1 MNINELAKEVHENA
15 VNHGWWE
22 KPPSLPEAL
31 CLIHGELS
39 EALEEY
45 RNGSPLVYGTCALS
59 PDDCDFALTCENVGH
74 PDAGGEKAGAC
85 KPEGIAVE
93 LADVILRTLDLMA
106 ALGVDVD
113 AVVMAKHRYNLGR
126 EYRHGGKRILGG
138 NRERK
143 GSHLPARPC
152 RLRAPRPGNPRA
164 RSGLSVLFRR
174 GRRRAPDPIRGAVL
188 QAVSRRD
195 RRPSQTRAFPK
206 GLYSSPFRFP
216 RAGNGFPQIPR
227 DNVSCGP

>member
-31 CLIHGELS
+31 CLIHAELS

-59 PDDCDFALTCENVGH
+59 
-74 PDAGGEKAGAC
+74 
-85 KPEGIAVE
+85 
-93 LADVILRTLDLMA
+93 RTLDLMA

-126 EYRHGGKRILGG
+126 EYRHGGKRI
-138 NRERK
+138 
-143 GSHLPARPC
+143 
-152 RLRAPRPGNPRA
+152 
-164 RSGLSVLFRR
+164 
-174 GRRRAPDPIRGAVL
+174 
-188 QAVSRRD
+188 
-195 RRPSQTRAFPK
+195 
-206 GLYSSPFRFP
+206 
-216 RAGNGFPQIPR
+216 
-227 DNVSCGP
+227 

>member
-22 KPPSLPEAL
+22 KPPTLPEAL

-45 RNGSPLVYGTCALS
+45 REGNPLVYGTCALAAE
-59 PDDCDFALTCENVGH
+59 DCQYSGVCDKVGT
-74 PDAGGEKAGAC
+74 PGGDEIAGPC

-126 EYRHGGKRILGG
+126 EYKHGGKVI
-138 NRERK
+138 
-143 GSHLPARPC
+143 
-152 RLRAPRPGNPRA
+152 
-164 RSGLSVLFRR
+164 
-174 GRRRAPDPIRGAVL
+174 
-188 QAVSRRD
+188 
-195 RRPSQTRAFPK
+195 
-206 GLYSSPFRFP
+206 
-216 RAGNGFPQIPR
+216 
-227 DNVSCGP
+227 